1 MDKNI
6 SINNEHENYN
16 NEFFRVQENLLQHV
30 RNKDNYRTQQYKA
43 YNKAHISKDYSSQN
57 QRRLYFNECIFNQAS
72 FKHSGF
78 TGSYFRKCIFKN
90 CILDFAVFDNCY
102 FNDCTFIFDKETKI
116 PSASFCNSFFINST
130 LRNCYLHGCSLTGV
144 SFDCTEFISCCLDD
158 IIWENAKIMNCLF
171 ESVRL
176 RNLNIEFVYFSKN
189 RFINT
194 KIPFASIPYAFNCIK
209 YLLETEDDIYID
221 SATNEIGLSKKEY
234 IEIIPDLIYFYSKTN
249 NYFPLANIYA
259 SIGNL
264 DESFSTIKKS
274 VPFLVKLHEYRT
286 LKYIS
291 QLMKFNNFSLTQ
303 KSEIYKLIKLNIYKQ
318 KLYQEDRFLN
328 ADLYLFEIRNNLLN
342 DTEKAK
348 VTFEMYTNIDN
359 KSPEKLSLFL
369 NDLETI
375 FSEFKE
381 EYHYIEYRHNS
392 PYQFLLNIVSS
403 PEEIVKIICVIYFVY
418 LGIDK
423 FYNHYLDTKQK
434 RLSVKKT
441 ELEIKKLENEANQK
455 NKTSIDKLKT
465 ISSDMSQKNIKINTI
480 YHNVYNIDLTNLYG
494 NDFQQY
500 TNCK

>member
-1 MDKNI
+1 MDNNI
-6 SINNEHENYN
+6 SINNELENYN

-30 RNKDNYRTQQYKA
+30 WNKDNYRTHQYKA
-43 YNKAHISKDYSSQN
+43 YNKAHFSKNYSSQN
-57 QRRLYFNECIFNQAS
+57 QRRSYFNECIFDKAS

-78 TGSYFRKCIFKN
+78 TGSYFIKCIFKN

-102 FNDCTFIFDKETKI
+102 FNNCTFIFDKETKI

-130 LRNCYLHGCSLTGV
+130 FRNCYLHGCSLTGV
-144 SFDCTEFISCCLDD
+144 CFDCSEFIICCLDD
-158 IIWENAKIMNCLF
+158 IIWENSKIMNCLF
-171 ESVRL
+171 ENVRL

-189 RFINT
+189 HFINT

-209 YLLETEDDIYID
+209 YLLETEDDVYID
-221 SATNEIGLSKKEY
+221 SATNEFGLSKKEY

-259 SIGNL
+259 AIGNL
-264 DESFSTIKKS
+264 DKSFLTIKKS

-291 QLMKFNNFSLTQ
+291 QLMKYNDFSLSQ
-303 KSEIYKLIKLNIYKQ
+303 KSEIYRLIKLNIYKQ

-348 VTFEMYTNIDN
+348 VTFEIYTNIDN

-381 EYHYIEYRHNS
+381 ESHYIEYRHNS
-392 PYQFLLNIVSS
+392 PYQFLLNIISS
-403 PEEIVKIICVIYFVY
+403 PEEIVEIIGVIYFVY

-434 RLSVKKT
+434 RLSVRKT
-441 ELEIKKLENEANQK
+441 ELEIKNLESEINQK
-455 NKTSIDKLKT
+455 DKDSIDKLKS
-465 ISSDMSQKNIKINTI
+465 ISSKLSQKNIKVDTI
-480 YHNVYNIDLTNLYG
+480 YHNVYNIDLTNSYG